1 MLGLRKFLQ
10 REPDDNPVTEVEPSG
25 HSADEIAQEYRSIIS
40 DQLVRGGV
48 LAKCV
53 EIDVRQGGKMRDS
66 HPLFLA
72 MLRLTTWERTSA
84 IRLLLGLPIL
94 ESRLRR
100 AIRGSWLREVSHF
113 GGIWVHASGQL
124 QDGHAME
131 DLRSLIV
138 EVEHR
143 DRDRDSSQPPS
154 TSGDASVW
162 SLPTDLG
169 QLPHK

>member
-1 MLGLRKFLQ
+1 MLGLRKLLQ
-10 REPDDNPVTEVEPSG
+10 REREENPVTEVEPSS
-25 HSADEIAQEYRSIIS
+25 HSVDEIAREYRSLIEE
-40 DQLVRGGV
+40 QLARGGV
-48 LAKCV
+48 LLKCV
-53 EIDVRQGGKMRDS
+53 EIDVRQSGKLRDGHS
-66 HPLFLA
+66 MFVA

-100 AIRGSWLREVSHF
+100 AVRGSWLREVSHF

-131 DLRSLIV
+131 DLRMLIV
-138 EVEHR
+138 DVERR
-143 DRDRDSSQPPS
+143 DHESSQPPS
-154 TSGDASVW
+154 HPDASVW

-169 QLPHK
+169 HLPPE

>member
-10 REPDDNPVTEVEPSG
+10 REPDESPVTQVEPSS
-25 HSADEIAQEYRSIIS
+25 HSADEVTQEYRSIIH

-48 LAKCV
+48 LPKCV
-53 EIDVRQGGKMRDS
+53 EIEVRGAGKLRDG
-66 HPLFLA
+66 HTMYVA
-72 MLRLTTWERTSA
+72 MLRLVSWERTTA

-113 GGIWVHASGQL
+113 GGIWVHASGQM
-124 QDGHAME
+124 QDARAME

-138 EVEHR
+138 DIERREHE
-143 DRDRDSSQPPS
+143 SLSPVSNP
-154 TSGDASVW
+154 SVW

-169 QLPHK
+169 ALPRE

>member
-1 MLGLRKFLQ
+1 MLGLRKFL
-10 REPDDNPVTEVEPSG
+10 RSSEPDENPVTEVEPSS
-25 HSADEIAQEYRSIIS
+25 HSADEIALEYRTIIGE
-40 DQLVRGGV
+40 QLARGGV
-48 LAKCV
+48 LPKCV
-53 EIDVRQGGKMRDS
+53 EVDVRQSGKMRDG
-66 HPLFLA
+66 HHMFVA

-100 AIRGSWLREVSHF
+100 AVRGSWLREVSHF

-138 EVEHR
+138 EVERR
-143 DRDRDSSQPPS
+143 DRESSQPPS
-154 TSGDASVW
+154 HPDASVW

-169 QLPHK
+169 HLPRE

>member
-1 MLGLRKFLQ
+1 MLGLKKFLQ
-10 REPDDNPVTEVEPSG
+10 REPDDSPVTEVEPSG
-25 HSADEIAQEYRSIIS
+25 HSADEIAGEYRSIIN

-48 LAKCV
+48 LGHCV
-53 EIDVRQGGKMRDS
+53 EVDVRQAGKLRDGQ
-66 HPLFLA
+66 PMFLA
-72 MLRLTTWERTSA
+72 MLRLTTWERKSA

-100 AIRGSWLREVSHF
+100 AVRGSWLREVSHF

-138 EVEHR
+138 DVERH
-143 DRDRDSSQPPS
+143 DRGTSQPPS
-154 TSGDASVW
+154 GLEASVW

-169 QLPHK
+169 HLSRE

>member
-10 REPDDNPVTEVEPSG
+10 REPEDSPVTVAEPSG
-25 HSADEIAQEYRSIIS
+25 HSADEIGQEYRSIIS
-40 DQLVRGGV
+40 GQLARGGV
-48 LAKCV
+48 LARCV
-53 EIDVRQGGKMRDS
+53 EVEVRQAGKLRDGL
-66 HPLFLA
+66 PMFLA
-72 MLRLTTWERTSA
+72 MLRLTAWERTSA

-100 AIRGSWLREVSHF
+100 VIRGSWLREVSHF

-131 DLRSLIV
+131 DLRALIV
-138 EVEHR
+138 DVERR
-143 DRDRDSSQPPS
+143 DADSSQPPS
-154 TSGDASVW
+154 SAGASVW

-169 QLPHK
+169 QLPRQ

>member
-1 MLGLRKFLQ
+1 MLGFRKFLQ
-10 REPDDNPVTEVEPSG
+10 REQDESPVTEVEPSG
-25 HSADEIAQEYRSIIS
+25 HSVDEIAQELRSIIN

-48 LAKCV
+48 LARCV
-53 EIDVRQGGKMRDS
+53 EVEVRQAGKVRDG
-66 HPLFLA
+66 HPMFLA

-124 QDGHAME
+124 QDGPAME
-131 DLRSLIV
+131 DLRALIV

-143 DRDRDSSQPPS
+143 DRESSHPPS
-154 TSGDASVW
+154 GPDASVW
-162 SLPTDLG
+162 SLPTDMG
-169 QLPHK
+169 HLPRE

>member
-1 MLGLRKFLQ
+1 MLGLKKFLQ
-10 REPDDNPVTEVEPSG
+10 REPEDNPETEVEPSG
-25 HSADEIAQEYRSIIS
+25 HSVDEIALEYRSIIG

-48 LAKCV
+48 LARCV
-53 EIDVRQGGKMRDS
+53 EVDVRQGGRTRDNQ
-66 HPLFLA
+66 PLFLA

-138 EVEHR
+138 DVEHR

-154 TSGDASVW
+154 TGADASVW

-169 QLPHK
+169 HLPRE